1 MCACRAEVETTEHFL
16 LPCQFYSAQRLE
28 LFENPEKVE
37 LNFLSLSAKNQVL
50 ILLYVSQ
57 ISSSKIRNQG
67 ILKNVMSCLKAT
79 TRFDR
84 QLIFNQ

>member
-1 MCACRAEVETTEHFL
+1 MNINLGMVL
-16 LPCQFYSAQRLE
+16 
-28 LFENPEKVE
+28 VI
-37 LNFLSLSAKNQVL
+37 LSNLCAKNQVL

-67 ILKNVMSCLKAT
+67 ILKNVISCLKAT

-84 QLIFNQ
+84 QLIDF